1 MIAKT
6 VLTPLISISL
16 ASAAAAAPLTLDE
29 AVRQALS
36 YDPSIEAAEARRDQG
51 LSALDLARAE
61 GGPVLGVQAQVGA
74 LETDF
79 TTDSISQIP
88 RQVGLQA
95 EWPVYQS
102 GSQGAAVEASQ
113 RDAIALD
120 QALTGSRESVVLA
133 TVEAYA
139 QLWLAERA
147 LEVGVAQVE
156 TFQLRFHET
165 QARLEQGV
173 VTQTDIA
180 LTEARLASAQAV
192 MAGQR
197 AAQSAARARL
207 SRLTGSVDPDPI
219 SPFAIPLVVPESF
232 DEAVERAR
240 RGSPTLAA
248 AKSMLDA
255 AGYRVQEA
263 RGRYGPKVSL
273 KARAS
278 TGEDIY
284 FFFEDPITDVGA
296 FVTIDIPLFT
306 SGQRSASTS
315 AARAGR
321 NEAAAQLRSAELQ
334 VQEAVVGLW
343 GDLTARREA
352 LSAAERAES
361 AAALAAEG
369 AQREYEAGLRTL
381 VDALDAEDAFRAA
394 QIDRYRQ
401 QTLVLIVEARLL
413 SLASDLEGAF
423 TR

>member
-1 MIAKT
+1 MIGKT
-6 VLTPLISISL
+6 VLTPLLLILL
-16 ASAAAAAPLTLDE
+16 ASNAAAAPLTLDE

-36 YDPSIEAAEARRDQG
+36 FDPSIEVAEARRDQG

-61 GGPVLGVQAQVGA
+61 GGPVLGVQAQAGV

-88 RQVGLQA
+88 RQVGLNA

-102 GSQGAAVEASQ
+102 GAQGAAVEASQ

-120 QALTGSRESVVLA
+120 QALIGSRESVVLA
-133 TVEAYA
+133 TVEAYT

-147 LEVGVAQVE
+147 LEVSVAQVE
-156 TFQLRFHET
+156 TFQLRFQET
-165 QARLEQGV
+165 QVRLEQGM
-173 VTQTDIA
+173 VTKTDIA
-180 LTEARLASAQAV
+180 LAEARLASAQAA

-197 AAQSAARARL
+197 AAQTAARARL
-207 SRLTGSVDPDPI
+207 SRLTGSIDPDPV
-219 SPFAIPLVVPESF
+219 SPFASPLVVPASL
-232 DEAVERAR
+232 DEAMERAR

-248 AKSMLDA
+248 AQSMLDA

-296 FVTIDIPLFT
+296 FVAIDIPLFT
-306 SGQRSASTS
+306 SGQRRASTS

-334 VQEAVVGLW
+334 IHEAVVGLW
-343 GDLTARREA
+343 EDLTARREG

-401 QTLVLIVEARLL
+401 LTSIFIVEARLL
-413 SLASDLEGAF
+413 SLAADLEGAF